1 MRLDDCDRCG
11 AGVGF
16 KGETLCWKCR
26 AADREAALR
35 APCPSCGA
43 LLRLRGDTGRCIRCS
58 RVCVDCGQVVRA
70 KTSTRCM
77 ACRRR
82 WDARIARSP
91 CPRCGRLGYIR
102 PTTGWCGSC
111 SRQPSVARAAR
122 PCTVCGELRRK
133 QGDGMCAS
141 CRRRHPDRHRVRVE
155 HLIAGLDTAP
165 EWLADFTEF
174 AGERHCVSRVCV
186 MLTRVERLLRDG
198 EPVHP
203 QALLERSR
211 LTGRSPGALART
223 LEEFFVERGLA
234 FGLDESA
241 RLARGRRDR
250 RIAAIP
256 EDLRPAVAD
265 YAQHLV
271 ASQVRARRTGT
282 HARADTTIES
292 MLALVRDFTCF
303 LVGEQNK
310 TDWSSVGCD
319 DVERFL
325 VLQPANRSRRLGALR
340 AFFRFARKH
349 KLVLVDPT
357 AGTSRISRPGFR
369 GRVLG
374 TEEQRRLLLRWTSPD
389 EAVGANEALAGLL
402 SLLHAA
408 SSAELRGL
416 RVEDVD
422 LRRRT
427 LRLGR
432 RPHLVP
438 MDPVTG
444 SAIER
449 ALAHRAALRTQ
460 NPYVIVTRT
469 TKTRR
474 TPASA
479 AYVTHLLDG
488 ARVTTK
494 VLRQTRVIELVTSLD
509 PKVAAEVLG
518 MDAAGLATYL
528 ADGVN
533 AALLAGQE
541 ASSNL

>member
-1 MRLDDCDRCG
+1 M
-11 AGVGF
+11 
-16 KGETLCWKCR
+16 
-26 AADREAALR
+26 
-35 APCPSCGA
+35 
-43 LLRLRGDTGRCIRCS
+43 
-58 RVCVDCGQVVRA
+58 
-70 KTSTRCM
+70 
-77 ACRRR
+77 
-82 WDARIARSP
+82 
-91 CPRCGRLGYIR
+91 
-102 PTTGWCGSC
+102 
-111 SRQPSVARAAR
+111 
-122 PCTVCGELRRK
+122 CGELRRK

-141 CRRRHPDRHRVRVE
+141 CRQRHPDRHRVRVE

-408 SSAELRGL
+408 SSAELRSL

-438 MDPVTG
+438 MDPVTE

-460 NPYVIVTRT
+460 NPYVIVTRA

>member
-1 MRLDDCDRCG
+1 
-11 AGVGF
+11 
-16 KGETLCWKCR
+16 
-26 AADREAALR
+26 
-35 APCPSCGA
+35 
-43 LLRLRGDTGRCIRCS
+43 
-58 RVCVDCGQVVRA
+58 
-70 KTSTRCM
+70 
-77 ACRRR
+77 
-82 WDARIARSP
+82 
-91 CPRCGRLGYIR
+91 
-102 PTTGWCGSC
+102 
-111 SRQPSVARAAR
+111 
-122 PCTVCGELRRK
+122 VCGELRRK

-141 CRRRHPDRHRVRVE
+141 CRQRHPDRHRVRVE

-408 SSAELRGL
+408 SSAELRSL

-438 MDPVTG
+438 MDPVTE

-460 NPYVIVTRT
+460 NPYVIVTRA